1 MTGLGGQ
8 PAPRPFVPA
17 DAVETLV
24 AKVVALYGDAE
35 AALIRRMAA
44 SIAKG
49 IDTDQWQQ
57 RQLLELMR
65 YRREA
70 EALLVKLQQQ
80 AATVGED
87 VVLGAAARG
96 SAHGLAEVGAALA
109 VPLGDMKHVQVDTE
123 AVVALARDLTGKL
136 GNTGTPI
143 LRSVDDMYRRVIAD
157 VTARALLGAQTRREV
172 AQAALDEFARQGITG
187 YWDRKG
193 RRWEIEAYTEMA
205 TRSSLMNAAIE
216 GHAARLEA
224 NGFDLVV
231 ISDAPQECKLCLVP
245 GTLVEG
251 PAPTWR
257 TRTEYRG
264 DVIRIV
270 TASGKDLTGT
280 PDHTVL
286 TGSGWR
292 SLKDLRPGDQVVS
305 NTRPQWNAG
314 VMPDDIQVPTL
325 IEEAGEAFAPLLLS
339 SPTRRDLDQGVAYR
353 EVCAVFPNG
362 DLLPEQHSA
371 LSEPFGDLDF
381 IGAIRSAAPPAGVG
395 GGGAAFEWLATH
407 GFMGGFEHRSPLVSG
422 GIGPALS
429 HRGASHGG
437 SLLMAQIGHVLHDG
451 VMLGAGGDPSSAEVV
466 GHYPSADAEGG
477 AELLRGFPGD
487 VSLDEIVSLSV
498 SQFSGHVWDLTTE
511 PNWFLANGIVT
522 HNCRPWEGKILSL
535 SGNISDAIGDQRVT
549 VAGTLDEA
557 RAAGL
562 YHPGCRH
569 SHTAWHRNVRSFG
582 ETADPEGAAA
592 RQKLRYLER
601 QVRASK
607 RQKLAALDDDA
618 ARKAQRRVAEYQAK
632 IREHVA
638 TTSAKRQPQREQLGA
653 R

>member
-1 MTGLGGQ
+1 MATPAEQ
-8 PAPRPFVPA
+8 PTPRPFVPA

-44 SIAKG
+44 AIAKG

-87 VVLGAAARG
+87 AVLGAAARG

-109 VPLGDMKHVQVDTE
+109 VPLGDVKHAPVDTE

-143 LRSVDDMYRRVIAD
+143 LRSMDDVYRRVIAD

-172 AQAALDEFARQGITG
+172 AQEALDEFARRGITG

-231 ISDAPQECKLCLVP
+231 ISDVPQECKLC
-245 GTLVEG
+245 
-251 PAPTWR
+251 
-257 TRTEYRG
+257 
-264 DVIRIV
+264 
-270 TASGKDLTGT
+270 
-280 PDHTVL
+280 
-286 TGSGWR
+286 
-292 SLKDLRPGDQVVS
+292 
-305 NTRPQWNAG
+305 
-314 VMPDDIQVPTL
+314 
-325 IEEAGEAFAPLLLS
+325 
-339 SPTRRDLDQGVAYR
+339 
-353 EVCAVFPNG
+353 
-362 DLLPEQHSA
+362 
-371 LSEPFGDLDF
+371 
-381 IGAIRSAAPPAGVG
+381 
-395 GGGAAFEWLATH
+395 
-407 GFMGGFEHRSPLVSG
+407 
-422 GIGPALS
+422 
-429 HRGASHGG
+429 
-437 SLLMAQIGHVLHDG
+437 
-451 VMLGAGGDPSSAEVV
+451 
-466 GHYPSADAEGG
+466 
-477 AELLRGFPGD
+477 
-487 VSLDEIVSLSV
+487 
-498 SQFSGHVWDLTTE
+498 
-511 PNWFLANGIVT
+511 
-522 HNCRPWEGKILSL
+522 RPWEGKVLSL
-535 SGNISDAIGDQRVT
+535 SGGIDAAVGVT

-557 RAAGL
+557 RAGGL
-562 YHPGCRH
+562 FHPGCRH
-569 SHTAWHRNVRSFG
+569 SYTAWHRNVRSFG

-592 RQKLRYLER
+592 RQKLRALER
-601 QVRASK
+601 EVRASK

-618 ARKAQRRVAEYQAK
+618 ARKAQQRAAEYQAK